1 MSEVII
7 VNPKKLER
15 AKRAIQQDGAGS
27 LHILADFDQT
37 LMKAFV
43 DGKMIKSF
51 TGALRRHSL
60 LTPEYGAKATALSEK
75 YFPIE
80 KDVSIPLDERKQK
93 MQEWWSQL
101 FDLLITSGL
110 TRDHILST
118 IDLSNAQLRDGAL
131 EFFTTLNE
139 RSIPLVIMSATA
151 LGSNA
156 ITMFLEKNNV
166 LFPNVHVIA
175 NTFIWDETG
184 RVVGV
189 NEPFIHALNKDDTA
203 IQNFPAHG
211 AVKHRKNVILLGD
224 IIDDIGMVKGFDYA
238 NLITIGFLNEDVEKR
253 LPAFRDNFD
262 MIILNDGP
270 MDAVNDI
277 IENLV
282 Q

>member
-7 VNPKKLER
+7 VDPKKLEQT
-15 AKRAIQQDGAGS
+15 KRAIQRDGAGG

-60 LTPEYGAKATALSEK
+60 LTPDYGAKATALSET
-75 YFPIE
+75 YFPFE
-80 KDVSIPLDERKQK
+80 QDVSIPLDERKQK
-93 MQEWWSQL
+93 MQEWWTQL
-101 FDLLITSGL
+101 FDLLIASGL
-110 TRDHILST
+110 TRDHILRA
-118 IDLSNAQLRDGAL
+118 IDLSNAQLRDGAKEL
-131 EFFTTLNE
+131 FLTLNE
-139 RSIPLVIMSATA
+139 HSIPLVIMSATA

-156 ITMFLEKNNV
+156 ITMFIQKHNV

-184 RVVGV
+184 KAIGV
-189 NEPFIHALNKDDTA
+189 TEPFIHALNKDDTA

-224 IIDDIGMVKGFDYA
+224 IIDDLGMVKGFDYA
-238 NLITIGFLNEDVEKR
+238 NLISIGFLNEEVEKR
-253 LPAFRDNFD
+253 LPAFRENFD
-262 MIILNDGP
+262 VIIPNDGP
-270 MDAVNDI
+270 MDAVNEMI
-277 IENLV
+277 RKLV
-282 Q
+282 